1 MTLAKLNPHPHL
13 LLTIVSTRPQ
23 NLGRELRKAITWRRA
38 RSDTDPYLIAARTSE
53 ESIQEFMAKSPGA
66 RHLYEIRVS
75 PQADIV
81 VAVMSAEHIAELARL
96 REFL

>member
-1 MTLAKLNPHPHL
+1 
-13 LLTIVSTRPQ
+13 
-23 NLGRELRKAITWRRA
+23 
-38 RSDTDPYLIAARTSE
+38 
-53 ESIQEFMAKSPGA
+53 MAKPPGA

-75 PQADIV
+75 PQADMV